1 MTKFQPAVIALAV
14 IASSGLATTA
24 LAGGDYYEGADP
36 HAMAKSPHASDGHL
50 GEHRRIFFFPTE
62 GKNVE
67 VRQVPNSGDYWHG
80 ANRPQ

>member
-1 MTKFQPAVIALAV
+1 MTKFQQAIIALTAF
-14 IASSGLATTA
+14 ASSGLETTA
-24 LAGGDYYEGADP
+24 RADGDYYEGADP
-36 HAMAKSPHASDGHL
+36 HAVAKLSHAGDGRL